1 MRSNGTKNQ
10 TKLLQTIGWVLVI
23 LGMFLPVFFIM
34 TAARTLIVT
43 FPLSCLILILGLT
56 IVAGRFPRQR
66 T

>member
-1 MRSNGTKNQ
+1 MSSNNTGNQ
-10 TKLLQTIGWVLVI
+10 AKLLQIGGWTLVI

-43 FPLSCLILILGLT
+43 FPLSCIILILGLL
-56 IVAGRFPRQR
+56 IVAGRLPPQR